1 MIAQTIL
8 PTATHFTTSEPSSK
22 AVTVLIVDDSRL
34 IREGVR
40 IILSRDPAIEVVGE
54 AKDGAEAIEQA
65 LKLKPDVVLMDIEM
79 PNMNGIDATRHLKT
93 QLPLAQVVM
102 LTLHSADD
110 CVIGAIRAG
119 AVGYVLKDA
128 SKELICETVKHAQ
141 AGHVLIKSEML
152 RQALSGLVTLTT
164 NPRVSSQV
172 IQELSNRE
180 IEVLKLVAEGETNR
194 QIGNKLFIAEVTVK
208 KHIQSIISKLGAMD
222 RTHAAVKAVRAG
234 LVN

>member
-1 MIAQTIL
+1 MMAQN
-8 PTATHFTTSEPSSK
+8 THSSLTPLTTTQPPSK
-22 AVTVLIVDDSRL
+22 AITVLIVDDSTL

-40 IILSRDPAIEVVGE
+40 IILSRDPEIEVVGE
-54 AKDGAEAIEQA
+54 AKDGVEALEQT
-65 LKLKPDVVLMDIEM
+65 LQLKPDVVLMDIEM
-79 PNMNGIDATRHLKT
+79 PKMNGIDATRHLKA
-93 QLPLAQVVM
+93 QLPLTQVVM
-102 LTLHSADD
+102 LTLHSSDD

-128 SKELICETVKHAQ
+128 SKDLICETVKHAK
-141 AGHVLIKSEML
+141 AGHVLIKGEML
-152 RQALSGLVTLTT
+152 RHALSGLVNLEAYTRTSS
-164 NPRVSSQV
+164 RVV
-172 IQELSNRE
+172 QELSNRE

-208 KHIQSIISKLGAMD
+208 KHLQSIISKLGALD